1 MLKTATRA
9 ALAMIV
15 SCAPAI
21 ADAPSNRPAKRVYSK
36 TLTFTLSTTTPS
48 RPGKRLKAASAGKR
62 DAVPRYNFE
71 QAWPRK

>member
-1 MLKTATRA
+1 MFKTVTRA
-9 ALAMIV
+9 AFAMLV

-21 ADAPSNRPAKRVYSK
+21 ADAPNNRPTKRVYSK

-48 RPGKRLKAASAGKR
+48 RPGKGLKASSAGKR